1 MTAKFTIKKRQIE
14 MLKKEIE
21 KTYLIPSEIIN
32 DAEKL
37 YNNNPYHN
45 FLHALVVTSYV
56 LKLNMNRFS
65 VLELRSLAIAAIFH
79 DTGHT

>member
-1 MTAKFTIKKRQIE
+1 MTTNFKTKNKQIE
-14 MLKKEIE
+14 ILKKEIE
-21 KTYLIPSEIIN
+21 KTDIIPTEIIN

-45 FLHALVVTSYV
+45 FLHALVVTSYI
-56 LKLNMNRFS
+56 LRLNINRFS
-65 VLELRSLAIAAIFH
+65 MLELRSLAIAAIFH

>member
-1 MTAKFTIKKRQIE
+1 MATKFKTKKRQIE
-14 MLKKEIE
+14 ILKKEVE
-21 KTYLIPSEIIN
+21 KTNIIPTEIIN

-56 LKLNMNRFS
+56 LRLNANKFS
-65 VLELRSLAIAAIFH
+65 ILELRSLAIAAIFH